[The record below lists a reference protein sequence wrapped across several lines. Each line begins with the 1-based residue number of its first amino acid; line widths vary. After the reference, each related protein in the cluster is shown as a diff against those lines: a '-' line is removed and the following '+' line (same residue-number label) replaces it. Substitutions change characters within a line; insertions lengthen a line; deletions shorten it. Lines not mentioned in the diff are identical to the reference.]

1 MLNNSNLIG
10 LIYIDDSLR
19 SVTHYEDH
27 HHPRQQGY
35 HGLVLPVG
43 QHDDGDYS
51 NISISPLGLTHL
63 VVDKGVLL
71 HGLDDLVVNEGEQE
85 DGDDP

>member
-1 MLNNSNLIG
+1 MT
-10 LIYIDDSLR
+10 D
-19 SVTHYEDH
+19 YEDH
-27 HHPRQQGY
+27 HHPGQQGY

-51 NISISPLGLTHL
+51 NISISPLSVTHL

-71 HGLDDLVVNEGEQE
+71 HGLDDLVVEEGEEQ
-85 DGDDP
+85 DGDDT